1 MVTDDA
7 GHPIAK
13 KKKEQI
19 SKKGFCLSLDDNC
32 SKIEIQ
38 RKKMDQFQRDKTI
51 KISSDILQTIQTL
64 SNTINTINTTMA
76 KINNDIQE
84 NRQQYVP
91 PQPAQEQPMPALCT
105 LLQLSKS

>member
-1 MVTDDA
+1 MVAINA
-7 GHPIAK
+7 GRPISK
-13 KKKEQI
+13 EKKEQT
-19 SKKGFCLSLDDNC
+19 SKNEFCLSFDNNC
-32 SKIEIQ
+32 SNIEIQ
-38 RKKMDQFQRDKTI
+38 RSKMDQVQRDK
-51 KISSDILQTIQTL
+51 KNPSAILQTMQTL
-64 SNTINTINTTMA
+64 SNTVNTINATMA